1 MLDRIVLLVLG
12 IPLTAGGLGL
22 TLSFGIF
29 AFIGMPLLCVGLGC
43 ISAATAPATSTP
55 NFGRRSGS

>member
-1 MLDRIVLLVLG
+1 MVERIVLLVLG

-29 AFIGMPLLCVGLGC
+29 AFIGMPLLCIGLGC
-43 ISAATAPATSTP
+43 VSAASAPS
-55 NFGRRSGS
+55 